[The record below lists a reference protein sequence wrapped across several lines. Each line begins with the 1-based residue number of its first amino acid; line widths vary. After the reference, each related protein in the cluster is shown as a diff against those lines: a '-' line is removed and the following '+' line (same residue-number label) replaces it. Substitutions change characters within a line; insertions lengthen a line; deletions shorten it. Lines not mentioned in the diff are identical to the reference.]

1 MTKRAMEVL
10 WIFALS
16 VAVGVASAIV
26 TMCIGYRM

>member
-1 MTKRAMEVL
+1 MTTRMMEAL

-26 TMCIGYRM
+26 TMCI